1 MRKRLFISLLFLCA
15 LLLSACAALRA
26 APEASAPEAPETQPV
41 SEPDIMSGDTFVI
54 AQIQ

>member
-15 LLLSACAALRA
+15 LRLSACAALRA